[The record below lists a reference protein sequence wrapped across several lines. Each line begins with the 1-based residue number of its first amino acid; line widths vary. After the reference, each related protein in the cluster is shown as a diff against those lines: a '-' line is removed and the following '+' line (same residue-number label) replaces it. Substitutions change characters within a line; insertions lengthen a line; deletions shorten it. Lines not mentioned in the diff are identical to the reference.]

1 MTLFPLG
8 RDTVLTVSLGN
19 KVKSIHCLEVCSS
32 WNLAMNS
39 CMLFQYINHSAFSN
53 MLICLTA
60 SFCEMTQIC
69 PFEDNSFAEALIQV
83 PDPLF

>member
-1 MTLFPLG
+1 VTLFPLG

-39 CMLFQYINHSAFSN
+39 CMLFQYINYSALSN
-53 MLICLTA
+53 TLICLTA
-60 SFCEMTQIC
+60 SVFEMTQMC
-69 PFEDNSFAEALIQV
+69 PFEDTSFA
-83 PDPLF
+83 